1 MVQSDLA
8 AIRTFNRYELKYL
21 VDQRLLARVRPEL
34 SARLD
39 HDTHGDLG
47 SYCLWSRY
55 YDTYDLRCY
64 WEKIDG
70 IRFRRKLRI
79 RHYGPPHTLSADTPV
94 WVEIKQ
100 RLNRVTQ
107 KRRARLRYDQA
118 VELCAGHEIADC
130 ETGDRAVVEEVQRLV
145 GDFDLRPS
153 TAIGYTREAL
163 VGREEDAG
171 LRVTFDARIRA
182 RDRDLDLSVEAENRF
197 IVHPDLTVLE
207 VKVNERVPYWLT
219 ELIARNNL
227 QLVRMSKY
235 CQSVD
240 AFERKPRSLFHSADE
255 DLYEMESGS

>member
-1 MVQSDLA
+1 MVQTDLA

-21 VDQRLLARVRPEL
+21 VDQRVLAQVRPEL
-34 SARLD
+34 SARLH
-39 HDTHGDLG
+39 HDAHGDLG
-47 SYCLWSRY
+47 SYPLWSRY

-79 RHYGPPHTLSADTPV
+79 RHYGPPHHLSAETLV

-107 KRRARLRYDQA
+107 KRRLRLRYDRA
-118 VELCAGHEIADC
+118 VALCAGREIDGC
-130 ETGDRAVVEEVQRLV
+130 EPGDEALVEEVQRLV
-145 GDFDLRPS
+145 GEFDLRPS
-153 TAIGYTREAL
+153 TVIGYTRDAL

-171 LRVTFDARIRA
+171 LRVTFDSRVRA
-182 RDRDLDLSVEAENRF
+182 RDRDLDLAVDAENRF
-197 IVHPDLTVLE
+197 IIHPDLRVLE

-227 QLVRMSKY
+227 QLVRISKY
-235 CQSVD
+235 CQSID
-240 AFERKPRSLFHSADE
+240 AFHRTPRSLFHSIEE

>member
-1 MVQSDLA
+1 VVQTDLA

-21 VDQRLLARVRPEL
+21 VDQEVLARLRPEL
-34 SARLD
+34 TARLD
-39 HDTHGDLG
+39 HDAHGDLG
-47 SYCLWSRY
+47 SYPLWSRY

-79 RHYGPPHTLSADTPV
+79 RHYGPPHALSNETPV

-107 KRRARLRYDQA
+107 KRRARLRYDHA
-118 VELCAGHEIADC
+118 IALCAGREIDTC
-130 ETGDRAVVEEVQRLV
+130 EPGDEVVVDEVRRLV
-145 GDFDLRPS
+145 SEFDLRPS
-153 TAIGYTREAL
+153 TAIGYTRDAF

-171 LRVTFDARIRA
+171 LRVTSDFRIRA
-182 RDRDLDLSVEAENRF
+182 RDRDLDLAVDAENRF
-197 IVHPDLTVLE
+197 IIHPDLSVLE

-227 QLVRMSKY
+227 QLVRISKY

-240 AFERKPRSLFHSADE
+240 AFRRAPRSLFHTSE
-255 DLYEMESGS
+255 DLYEMESRS

>member
-21 VDQRLLARVRPEL
+21 VDQRVLARVRPEL

-39 HDTHGDLG
+39 HDAHGDLG
-47 SYCLWSRY
+47 SYPLWSRY

-70 IRFRRKLRI
+70 IKFRRKLRI

-107 KRRARLRYDQA
+107 KRRARLRYSQA
-118 VELCAGHEIADC
+118 VALCAGREIDGC
-130 ETGDRAVVEEVQRLV
+130 EPRRRGDRRRSRAPRERVRPATEHGHR
-145 GDFDLRPS
+145 LRPRRARRPRRGCRS
-153 TAIGYTREAL
+153 
-163 VGREEDAG
+163 AG
-171 LRVTFDARIRA
+171 HLRHPHPG
-182 RDRDLDLSVEAENRF
+182 RDRDLDLSVEGENRF
-197 IVHPDLTVLE
+197 IVHPDLCVLE

-235 CQSVD
+235 CQSVE
-240 AFERKPRSLFHSADE
+240 AFDGKPRSLFHSLDE